1 MDISKF
7 EANSAIMRIFCISIF
22 LLLSHLTQ
30 AQHNVI
36 LKSGEKL
43 HGVVMLIRNDTLH
56 MAVDRK
62 IKKIELRYVSSIFFD
77 EYVPYD
83 GRLLLN
89 DEIKTIKSGK
99 YIIEYQMKE
108 RKMVKAPIVSV
119 GTEDKGKVVVEVTVN
134 RSGLVMKA
142 VPGITGSTTSNEYLL
157 TKAKFAAQGARFE
170 KSTLAPVEQ
179 KGTII
184 FTY

>member
-1 MDISKF
+1 
-7 EANSAIMRIFCISIF
+7 MRILCVSI
-22 LLLSHLTQ
+22 LLLVSYFTQ

-43 HGVVMLIRNDTLH
+43 HGVVLLIRNDTLH

-62 IKKIELRYVSSIFFD
+62 IKYVELKYVSSIFFD

-83 GRLLLN
+83 GRLLLS
-89 DEIKTIKSGK
+89 DEVKTITSGK
-99 YIIEYQMKE
+99 YVIEYQMKD
-108 RKMVKAPIVSV
+108 RKMEKAPIVSV
-119 GTEDKGKVVVEVTVN
+119 GTEDRGKVVVEVTVN

-157 TKAKFAAQGARFE
+157 TKAKFASQGARFE
-170 KSTLAPVEQ
+170 KSKLAPVEQ

-184 FTY
+184 FNY